1 MSSIDHLLQVVAGFA
16 DATGLSEGTVSAR
29 FLGGGAVVRQLR
41 EGRDMGARRIARAL
55 DEFSAAWP
63 DGKPWPAGVPRDVAA
78 EPVLTTRRASED
90 E

>member
-1 MSSIDHLLQVVAGFA
+1 MSSIDHLLKVVAGFA

-63 DGKPWPAGVPRDVAA
+63 VNARWPAEVPRPAPAEAA
-78 EPVLTTRRASED
+78 P
-90 E
+90 